1 MNHGN
6 GFPEKQNRT
15 DWFGRHQP
23 YTDTAT
29 VATHT
34 PHSNKDIP
42 LTVAAYSPLIRRLL
56 ICSLTI
62 VVSRAITSPLLT
74 LFVSDKLGLNQQDV
88 GLLLGI
94 AVFVATLLSL
104 YGGYIID
111 RFEKRRLLVLSM
123 ASSAVGL
130 VLLTFADNLYLTTL
144 TLIVTETA
152 SALFLIG
159 SKAILSDNLPVGQR
173 AKAFSL
179 SYTLTNIGYAV
190 GPMIGVLIAGVFAS
204 APFLI
209 AAAIAF
215 FSIFLMTGI
224 PTGPASAPATA
235 QAQSFLKTLI
245 TLKNDRTLITFTAG
259 CLLSTV
265 VHGRFTFYL
274 SQYLLATS
282 NAKHTMDVMAA
293 LLACNAISVILL
305 QYQVGRFLKREQL
318 RQWIVAGTGLFILGL
333 IGFSLA
339 DSLVSW
345 CVAMFIFTLGEII
358 IYPAEF
364 LFVDT
369 LAPEELRGS
378 YYGAQN
384 LAALGGALSPVICGF
399 MLMHTPAP
407 SMFYALS
414 ALAAVGGLLCYMSGR
429 RGPIEQN

>member
-1 MNHGN
+1 M
-6 GFPEKQNRT
+6 PAR
-15 DWFGRHQP
+15 
-23 YTDTAT
+23 
-29 VATHT
+29 
-34 PHSNKDIP
+34 SNKDIHAV
-42 LTVAAYSPLIRRLL
+42 TRYSPLIRRLL

-130 VLLTFADNLYLTTL
+130 LLLTFAENLYLTTI

-190 GPMIGVLIAGVFAS
+190 GPMLGVLIAGAFAS

-224 PTGPASAPATA
+224 SADPAKAPLAG

-245 TLKNDRTLITFTAG
+245 TLKNDRTLILFTAG

-274 SQYLLATS
+274 SQYLLVTS
-282 NAKHTMDVMAA
+282 NPQHTMEIMAA

-345 CVAMFIFTLGEII
+345 CVAMFIFTLGEMI

-384 LAALGGALSPVICGF
+384 LAALGGAVSPVICGF
-399 MLMHTPAP
+399 MLMHSPAP
-407 SMFYALS
+407 TMFYALS
-414 ALAAVGGLLCYMSGR
+414 ALAALGGLLCYMSGR
-429 RGPIEQN
+429 RAT

>member
-1 MNHGN
+1 M
-6 GFPEKQNRT
+6 PAR
-15 DWFGRHQP
+15 P
-23 YTDTAT
+23 
-29 VATHT
+29 
-34 PHSNKDIP
+34 NKDIH
-42 LTVAAYSPLIRRLL
+42 TVTRYSPLIRRLL

-88 GLLLGI
+88 GVLLGI
-94 AVFVATLLSL
+94 AVFIATLLSL

-111 RFEKRRLLVLSM
+111 RFEKRRLLILSM

-130 VLLTFADNLYLTTL
+130 VLLTFAENLYLTTI

-152 SALFLIG
+152 SSLFLIG

-190 GPMIGVLIAGVFAS
+190 GPMLGVLIAGAFAS

-224 PTGPASAPATA
+224 AKDPARSTVGG
-235 QAQSFLKTLI
+235 QGRSFLKTLI
-245 TLKNDRTLITFTAG
+245 TLKNDRTLILFTAG

-274 SQYLLATS
+274 SQYLLVTS
-282 NAKHTMDVMAA
+282 NPQHTMEIMAA

-305 QYQVGRFLKREQL
+305 QYQIGRFLKREQL

-407 SMFYALS
+407 TMFYALS
-414 ALAAVGGLLCYMSGR
+414 ALAALGGLLCYTSGR
-429 RGPIEQN
+429 RSKLQQN

>member
-1 MNHGN
+1 
-6 GFPEKQNRT
+6 
-15 DWFGRHQP
+15 
-23 YTDTAT
+23 
-29 VATHT
+29 VAT
-34 PHSNKDIP
+34 
-42 LTVAAYSPLIRRLL
+42 YSLVIRRLL

-62 VVSRAITSPLLT
+62 VVSRAITSPMLT
-74 LFVSDKLGLNQQDV
+74 LFLSNKLGLNQQDV

-94 AVFVATLLSL
+94 AVFIATLLAL

-111 RFEKRRLLVLSM
+111 RLEKRRLLILTM
-123 ASSAVGL
+123 LSSAIGL
-130 VLLTFADNLYLTTL
+130 VLLTLAENLYLTTVIL
-144 TLIVTETA
+144 VVTETA

-159 SKAILSDNLPVGQR
+159 SKAILSENLPVGQR

-179 SYTLTNIGYAV
+179 SYTLTNIGYAI
-190 GPMIGVLIAGVFAS
+190 GPMLGVVIAGVYPI

-209 AAAIAF
+209 AGAIAF
-215 FSIFLMTGI
+215 FSIFLLTGI
-224 PTGPASAPATA
+224 ARDPALPPATG
-235 QAQSFLKTLI
+235 QAQSFLNTLI
-245 TLKNDRTLITFTAG
+245 TLKNDRTLIMFTAG

-274 SQYLLATS
+274 SQYLLVTS
-282 NAKHTMDVMAA
+282 DDQNTLKVMAA

-305 QYQVGRFLKREQL
+305 QYQIGRFLKREHL
-318 RQWIVAGTGLFILGL
+318 RHWIVGGTALFILGL

-369 LAPEELRGS
+369 LAPQELRGS

-399 MLMHTPAP
+399 LLMHTPAP
-407 SMFYALS
+407 TMFYALS
-414 ALAAVGGLLCYMSGR
+414 TLAALGGMLCFMSGR
-429 RGPIEQN
+429 RVPIHQN

>member
-1 MNHGN
+1 M
-6 GFPEKQNRT
+6 T
-15 DWFGRHQP
+15 
-23 YTDTAT
+23 T
-29 VATHT
+29 
-34 PHSNKDIP
+34 
-42 LTVAAYSPLIRRLL
+42 YSPLIRRLL

-123 ASSAVGL
+123 ASSAIGL
-130 VLLTFADNLYLTTL
+130 VLLTFAENLYLTTI

-152 SALFLIG
+152 SSLFLIG
-159 SKAILSDNLPVGQR
+159 SKAILSDNLAVGQR

-190 GPMIGVLIAGVFAS
+190 GPMLGVLIAGAFAS

-224 PTGPASAPATA
+224 AKDPARSSVTGQT
-235 QAQSFLKTLI
+235 QSFLKTLI
-245 TLKNDRTLITFTAG
+245 TLKNDRTLILFTAG

-274 SQYLLATS
+274 SQYLLVTS
-282 NAKHTMDVMAA
+282 NPQHTMEIMAA

-305 QYQVGRFLKREQL
+305 QYQIGRFLKREQL
-318 RQWIVAGTGLFILGL
+318 RQWIVAGTCLFILGL

-407 SMFYALS
+407 TMFYALS
-414 ALAAVGGLLCYMSGR
+414 ALAALGGLLCYISGR
-429 RGPIEQN
+429 RGNLKQN

>member
-1 MNHGN
+1 MH
-6 GFPEKQNRT
+6 
-15 DWFGRHQP
+15 
-23 YTDTAT
+23 AT
-29 VATHT
+29 L
-34 PHSNKDIP
+34 NKDIRP
-42 LTVAAYSPLIRRLL
+42 AVATYSLVIRRLM

-74 LFVSDKLGLNQQDV
+74 LFLSNKLGLNQQDV

-94 AVFVATLLSL
+94 AVFIATLLAL

-111 RFEKRRLLVLSM
+111 RLEKRRLLILAM
-123 ASSAVGL
+123 LSSAIGF

-144 TLIVTETA
+144 TLVVTETA

-159 SKAILSDNLPVGQR
+159 SKAILSENLPIGRR

-179 SYTLTNIGYAV
+179 RYTLTNIGYAT
-190 GPMIGVLIAGVFAS
+190 GPMLGVVIAGVYPI

-209 AAAIAF
+209 AGAIAF
-215 FSIFLMTGI
+215 FSIFLMIGI
-224 PTGPASAPATA
+224 PKDAAPTPAIGQP
-235 QAQSFLKTLI
+235 QSFLKTLI
-245 TLKNDRTLITFTAG
+245 TLKNDRTLIMFTCG

-265 VHGRFTFYL
+265 VHGRFTLYL
-274 SQYLLATS
+274 SQYLLVTQDSKRALQT
-282 NAKHTMDVMAA
+282 MAA

-305 QYQVGRFLKREQL
+305 QYQIGRFLKREQL
-318 RQWIVAGTGLFILGL
+318 RYWIAGGTSLFIVGL
-333 IGFSLA
+333 IGFSMA

-345 CVAMFIFTLGEII
+345 CVAMFIFTLGEMI

-399 MLMHTPAP
+399 LLMHTPAP
-407 SMFYALS
+407 TMFYALS
-414 ALAAVGGLLCYMSGR
+414 LLTALGGLLCFLSGR
-429 RGPIEQN
+429 RVAILQN

>member
-1 MNHGN
+1 M
-6 GFPEKQNRT
+6 
-15 DWFGRHQP
+15 
-23 YTDTAT
+23 
-29 VATHT
+29 V
-34 PHSNKDIP
+34 S
-42 LTVAAYSPLIRRLL
+42 YSPLIRRLL

-74 LFVSDKLGLNQQDV
+74 LFVSDKLDLNQQDV

-104 YGGYIID
+104 YGGYVID
-111 RFEKRRLLVLSM
+111 RFEKRRLLILAM
-123 ASSAVGL
+123 LSSAIGL
-130 VLLTFADNLYLTTL
+130 VLLTFAENLYLTTA

-190 GPMIGVLIAGVFAS
+190 GPMFGVLIAGSFTS
-204 APFLI
+204 APFLV

-224 PTGPASAPATA
+224 PKDPARAAA
-235 QAQSFLKTLI
+235 AVQAQTFLKTMI
-245 TLKNDRTLITFTAG
+245 TLKNDRTLILFTAG

-274 SQYLLATS
+274 SQYLLVTS
-282 NAKHTMDVMAA
+282 DAQHTMEIMAA
-293 LLACNAISVILL
+293 LLACNAISVIAL
-305 QYQVGRFLKREQL
+305 QYQIGRFLKREHL
-318 RQWIVAGTGLFILGL
+318 RQWIVVGTGLFILGL

-339 DSLVSW
+339 DSVVSW

-369 LAPEELRGS
+369 LAPDELRGS

-399 MLMHTPAP
+399 LLMHTPAP
-407 SMFYALS
+407 TMFYAMS
-414 ALAAVGGLLCYMSGR
+414 ALAAVGGLLCFMSGR
-429 RGPIEQN
+429 GNAIQQN

>member
-1 MNHGN
+1 MT
-6 GFPEKQNRT
+6 R
-15 DWFGRHQP
+15 
-23 YTDTAT
+23 
-29 VATHT
+29 
-34 PHSNKDIP
+34 
-42 LTVAAYSPLIRRLL
+42 YSPLIRRLL

-130 VLLTFADNLYLTTL
+130 LLLTFAENLYLTTI

-190 GPMIGVLIAGVFAS
+190 GPMLGVLIAGAFAS

-224 PTGPASAPATA
+224 SADPAKAPLAG

-245 TLKNDRTLITFTAG
+245 TLKNDRTLILFTAG

-274 SQYLLATS
+274 SQYLLVTS
-282 NAKHTMDVMAA
+282 NPRHTMEIMAA
-293 LLACNAISVILL
+293 LLACNAICVILL

-345 CVAMFIFTLGEII
+345 CVAMFIFTLGEMI

-384 LAALGGALSPVICGF
+384 LAALGGAVSPVICGF
-399 MLMHTPAP
+399 MLMHSPAP
-407 SMFYALS
+407 TMFYALS
-414 ALAAVGGLLCYMSGR
+414 ALAALGGLLCYMSGR
-429 RGPIEQN
+429 RGDLKQN

>member
-1 MNHGN
+1 M
-6 GFPEKQNRT
+6 PAQ
-15 DWFGRHQP
+15 
-23 YTDTAT
+23 A
-29 VATHT
+29 
-34 PHSNKDIP
+34 NKDIHAV
-42 LTVAAYSPLIRRLL
+42 TSYSPLIRRLL
-56 ICSLTI
+56 VCSLTI

-94 AVFVATLLSL
+94 AVFIATLLSL

-111 RFEKRRLLVLSM
+111 RFEKLRLLILSM

-130 VLLTFADNLYLTTL
+130 VLLTFAENLYLTTL

-152 SALFLIG
+152 SSLFLIG
-159 SKAILSDNLPVGQR
+159 SKAILSDNLAVGQR

-190 GPMIGVLIAGVFAS
+190 GPMLGVLIAGAFTS
-204 APFLI
+204 APFLV

-224 PTGPASAPATA
+224 AKDPARSPVSG

-245 TLKNDRTLITFTAG
+245 TLKNDRTLILFTGG

-274 SQYLLATS
+274 SQYLLVTS
-282 NAKHTMDVMAA
+282 NPQHTMEIMAA

-305 QYQVGRFLKREQL
+305 QYQIGRFLKREQL

-407 SMFYALS
+407 TMFYALS
-414 ALAAVGGLLCYMSGR
+414 ALAALGGLLCYISGR
-429 RGPIEQN
+429 RGNLQQN

>member
-1 MNHGN
+1 VT
-6 GFPEKQNRT
+6 R
-15 DWFGRHQP
+15 
-23 YTDTAT
+23 
-29 VATHT
+29 
-34 PHSNKDIP
+34 
-42 LTVAAYSPLIRRLL
+42 YSPLIRRLL

-94 AVFVATLLSL
+94 AVFIATLLSL

-111 RFEKRRLLVLSM
+111 RFEKRRLLILSM

-130 VLLTFADNLYLTTL
+130 VLLTFAENLYLTTI

-152 SALFLIG
+152 SSLFLIG
-159 SKAILSDNLPVGQR
+159 SKAILSDNLPLGQR

-190 GPMIGVLIAGVFAS
+190 GPMLGVLIAGAFAS

-215 FSIFLMTGI
+215 FSTFLMTGI
-224 PTGPASAPATA
+224 AKDPARSPVGG
-235 QAQSFLKTLI
+235 QGQSFLKTLI
-245 TLKNDRTLITFTAG
+245 TLKNDRTLILFTAG

-274 SQYLLATS
+274 SQYLLVTS
-282 NAKHTMDVMAA
+282 NPQHTMEIMAA

-305 QYQVGRFLKREQL
+305 QYQIGRFLKREQL
-318 RQWIVAGTGLFILGL
+318 RQWIVVGTALFILGL

-399 MLMHTPAP
+399 MLLHTPAP
-407 SMFYALS
+407 TMFYALS
-414 ALAAVGGLLCYMSGR
+414 ALAALGGLLCYASGR
-429 RGPIEQN
+429 RRQ

>member
-1 MNHGN
+1 M
-6 GFPEKQNRT
+6 PTR
-15 DWFGRHQP
+15 
-23 YTDTAT
+23 
-29 VATHT
+29 
-34 PHSNKDIP
+34 SNKDIRAV
-42 LTVAAYSPLIRRLL
+42 TRYSPLIRRLL

-130 VLLTFADNLYLTTL
+130 LLLTFAENLYLTTI

-190 GPMIGVLIAGVFAS
+190 GPMLGVLIAGAFAS

-215 FSIFLMTGI
+215 FSMFLMTGI
-224 PTGPASAPATA
+224 PADPAKVAPAG

-245 TLKNDRTLITFTAG
+245 TLKNDRTLILFTAG

-274 SQYLLATS
+274 SQYLLVTS
-282 NAKHTMDVMAA
+282 NPQHTMEIMAA

-384 LAALGGALSPVICGF
+384 LAALGGAVSPVICGF
-399 MLMHTPAP
+399 MLMHSPAP
-407 SMFYALS
+407 TMFYALS
-414 ALAAVGGLLCYMSGR
+414 ALAALGGLLCYMSGR
-429 RGPIEQN
+429 RGDLKQN